1 MKKFTCILLSI
12 LIFVT
17 PILAQEL
24 ENSCEDK
31 LYLELNNKKLSDMTD
46 REYEYYMQKDKA
58 CEEWKA
64 KLLTVNLEKEKQD
77 NLHKQIIYKT
87 FMVGMIGIIFV
98 SKYYDNN

>member
-1 MKKFTCILLSI
+1 MKKFTCILLSL
-12 LIFVT
+12 LIFAT
-17 PILAQEL
+17 PIMASEI

-87 FMVGMIGIIFV
+87 YWVGLVGILFMYFYFNI
-98 SKYYDNN
+98 